1 MIKLYRLH
9 ELCRRLDVPACLP
22 VQKQV
27 CPAMLCVYLNLK
39 INVLSPRFWQKN
51 SVIVYFFCKRLRH
64 DSLLLM
70 VVEVCLIFK
79 SERFLIDFGYY
90 WSWRYSKTFSMS
102 VKPSG
107 SGFRPSNV
115 SEAVKTTIKSHSK
128 WKYIQL
134 TIPNSS
140 VVVCWTTIMFV

>member
-1 MIKLYRLH
+1 MNPCSSWWLRFVKF
-9 ELCRRLDVPACLP
+9 
-22 VQKQV
+22 
-27 CPAMLCVYLNLK
+27 LK
-39 INVLSPRFWQKN
+39 R
-51 SVIVYFFCKRLRH
+51 
-64 DSLLLM
+64 
-70 VVEVCLIFK
+70 
-79 SERFLIDFGYY
+79 ERFLIDFGYY

-102 VKPSG
+102 LKPSG

-140 VVVCWTTIMFV
+140 GGALNHHHVCITLSLITWHAFFNWANKQPPEQSGFDVFKGKKRRFVEAAKE